1 MGREVSFMH
10 RKDRRWC
17 SNQGKKMCSAPLT
30 ITFLLFLFHVIEVSI
45 SSLISRGWGRSRMEL
60 SSAWHC

>member
-1 MGREVSFMH
+1 MGREASFMH
-10 RKDRRWC
+10 REKFVLKPR
-17 SNQGKKMCSAPLT
+17 QKMCCAPLA
-30 ITFLLFLFHVIEVSI
+30 IAFLLFLLYVIEVSV